1 MISPKIPRRLS
12 ILICSLALVLA
23 PVASAS
29 PTGSIA
35 GFVKDQ
41 SGANISGAKLTLINA
56 STNAKEEAVSDSNG
70 GFQFLQLAPSVY
82 SLHVEASGFKKEVV
96 NDVLVQVDQIT
107 HLDATLQV
115 GSVAE
120 TIEVLSEA
128 TPLLESD
135 RSTLSNVIDSQ
146 VISDMPLN
154 ARQYLDL
161 ALLTPGVLPSSA
173 GTQGGGFNVSGA
185 RSQSNIF
192 LLDGVS
198 NIDTQINS
206 ALGNFRITDAVQ
218 EFAVQTS
225 VATAEFGRGTGG
237 QVNIVTKSGTNK
249 FHGTAFEY
257 LRNSVLEAADFF
269 TNKNGGTKNPLHRN
283 QYGATLG
290 GPILKDKLFF
300 FLSYEGF
307 RQVAPTVS
315 TTRVPTAAERATV
328 TDPISKSLLQFWPA
342 PTNLN
347 APAGTNNFIANVGA
361 TLYDETGLAKV
372 DYNITEKDH
381 LTVRWAQYGGTLFTP
396 GALPLLGGN
405 GNSPASDSGVLDYT
419 HTFSA
424 RLLNEVRVGFSRN
437 KTFITVQDSGF
448 DASKIFVDAA
458 GNPLPGIVHAG
469 SNQLDSGLPTIG
481 VSGGFGP
488 LGSTSNLPQGRITNT
503 YELYDNVS
511 LIAPFGASK
520 HSWRMGVHIRR
531 EDARRFLDGSARG
544 VFNFTSFADFAA
556 GKVNSA
562 TLLFGSTLAYWQRY
576 PWDLYWQ
583 DTYKLKDNFTLN
595 YGVRYEYPSAIHQV
609 RNQATNF
616 IPGVGPVL
624 LGSNKVLAIDTT
636 KSGPA
641 SLFFTQAPFTLS
653 DSGVNAD
660 KNNFAPVIGFA
671 YTPRFASSVFGN
683 DKTVLRGGFR
693 VGYDE
698 IFNNIPAN
706 MALNAPYNLTTT
718 QSSSATQNGNK
729 FSYGVGLNQNV
740 PLVNNIGKPNQV
752 GLVSLS
758 AEDQNLR
765 SSYIY
770 QYSLGIQR
778 QLGSAFSLEV
788 DYQGSTAHKLGLFI
802 DQNQPTP
809 VVKDPTQ
816 HFAKGSP
823 NYQIFPNPFFGSI
836 GTGVDIG
843 NSNYSS
849 AVTTARY
856 QGRHG
861 IYFEGS
867 YTIGK
872 SIDDGSSFF
881 GSTGERAGLD
891 DRNNLAADRG
901 PSSFD
906 IRHRA
911 VFSYV
916 VDLPVGPG
924 HRLLAWNNGVNR
936 QVFGGWQISGSTT
949 IQSGTPFTVFNGSQD
964 FSGFNQ
970 FNDRPDVIGTGPL
983 HQDNSNPDA
992 AFDKTYFSKTP
1003 PTGRQGTSGRN
1014 QYYGPG
1020 LHNWNFATSKAFP
1033 LHTERVHL
1041 RFRADF
1047 FNLFNHT
1054 NFANPTA
1061 SQSNGNF
1068 GKITATL
1075 GSATATAVGTTA
1087 GVVGG
1092 GPRVIQGSL
1101 RVEF

>member
-924 HRLLAWNNGVNR
+924 HRLLGWNNGVNR